1 MSNPRLGSIVRV
13 DPRSVWPNEARNFT
27 PWLAD
32 NLDALAEALGLEL
45 DLESQEAPVGDF
57 ALDLLARDLGRDAP
71 VVIENQLEPTDHDH
85 LGKLLTYA
93 SGYDASAVVWISPEF
108 REEHRQTLD
117 WLNQRTDSDT
127 DFFGVQVELLKVDD
141 SLPAPSLRLV
151 VMPNEWKKRKG
162 GRGGGPVSPRAE
174 KYRAFFQDLID
185 ELRERHRFTRARV
198 GQPQN
203 WYSFASGHSGL
214 NFSASFAQGD
224 RLRVELYIDFG
235 DESENLQ
242 LFERLHADKTEIE
255 EALGG
260 ELSWERLDDSRACR
274 IGRYRNGSID
284 DDEETLQTAH
294 EWMIEQLLE
303 FKRVFGPR
311 LKRLL
316 S

>member
-1 MSNPRLGSIVRV
+1 VSNPRLGSIVRV

>member
-1 MSNPRLGSIVRV
+1 
-13 DPRSVWPNEARNFT
+13 
-27 PWLAD
+27 
-32 NLDALAEALGLEL
+32 LAEALGLEL